1 MARKRLARPI
11 HSDTSHSTRLARG
24 EIRAYTERMS
34 ASAKRGGRAA
44 IEVEAVVA
52 QVKTMAD
59 GGIRV
64 AFDLPET
71 AAMQAAQFIE
81 CKRIG
86 AALQLNITVLQSLA
100 NGKTQTQPRA
110 ARSPLGM
117 AGG

>member
-1 MARKRLARPI
+1 
-11 HSDTSHSTRLARG
+11 
-24 EIRAYTERMS
+24 MS

-52 QVKTMAD
+52 QVKTLAD

-71 AAMQAAQFIE
+71 AVMQAAQFME
-81 CKRIG
+81 CKQRRGIVVKLSVSVLP
-86 AALQLNITVLQSLA
+86 ALT
-100 NGKTQTQPRA
+100 NGEKQTLPRTA
-110 ARSPLGM
+110 SGPLGM